1 MGWTVDG
8 LRRCEAVSHWP
19 RHVVR
24 VCRSRRVRSLARAS
38 KGVMHVWA
46 KPLAAWCF
54 RIHYKGFRRAR
65 VRAGALAVVWR
76 LWTYASYWAPS
87 GVILNHVW
95 SKKSWCLERT
105 GFLNLPNHVFSRW
118 WSDEEAVMQPDQ
130 GLRRVSCEKCF
141 HGLLNNL
148 RFKVF
153 KQAKCAVTLARTVGR
168 SEPGQQLF
176 SQRFALGP

>member
-65 VRAGALAVVWR
+65 VRAGALAVVWK

-105 GFLNLPNHVFSRW
+105 VFSICRIMC
-118 WSDEEAVMQPDQ
+118 SVGGGATRKPSCNQTRDCVGCRARSASMVSSTICASKYSN
-130 GLRRVSCEKCF
+130 RR
-141 HGLLNNL
+141 N
-148 RFKVF
+148 
-153 KQAKCAVTLARTVGR
+153 
-168 SEPGQQLF
+168 
-176 SQRFALGP
+176 ALSLWPEL